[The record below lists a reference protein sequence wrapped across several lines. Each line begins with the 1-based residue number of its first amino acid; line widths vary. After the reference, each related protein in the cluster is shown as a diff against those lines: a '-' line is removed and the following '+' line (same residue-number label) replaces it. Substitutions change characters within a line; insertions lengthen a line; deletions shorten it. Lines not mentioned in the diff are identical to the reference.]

1 MFISK
6 HKKSI
11 WILCWILFWVY
22 IGALVYFL
30 FFAEMLGRAGQPR
43 GYHYNLIPF
52 KEIRRFLVYRELL
65 GPTAVF
71 LNLAGNILIFMP
83 FGFLLPIM
91 SRKLRGFFR
100 VTILGFELSL
110 TVEIVQLIS
119 QTGSCDVDDI
129 ILNTV
134 GAAAGFLVYA
144 VIQHRRDVEAD
155 KRRKQKTGKD
165 PAEQQR

>member
-22 IGALVYFL
+22 IGVLVYFL

-52 KEIRRFLVYRELL
+52 KEIRRFLVYREQL
-65 GPTAVF
+65 GTAAVF
-71 LNLAGNILIFMP
+71 LNLAGNIMIFMP

-100 VTILGFELSL
+100 VTFLGFELSMI
-110 TVEIVQLIS
+110 VEVVQLIS
-119 QTGSCDVDDI
+119 KTGSCDVDDL
-129 ILNTV
+129 ILNTI
-134 GAAAGFLVYA
+134 GAMCGFLIYA
-144 VIQHRRDVEAD
+144 AIQHKRDVEAD
-155 KRRKQKTGKD
+155 RRRMQGKD
-165 PAEQQR
+165 I

>member
-30 FFAEMLGRAGQPR
+30 FFAEMLGRAGEPR

-52 KEIRRFLVYRELL
+52 KEIRRFLVYHEQL
-65 GPTAVF
+65 GIMAVF
-71 LNLAGNILIFMP
+71 LNLAGNIMIFMP

-100 VTILGFELSL
+100 VTFLGFELSL
-110 TVEIVQLIS
+110 AVEAVQLVS
-119 QTGSCDVDDI
+119 KTGSCDVDDM
-129 ILNTV
+129 ILNTI
-134 GAAAGFLVYA
+134 GAMFGFLIYSA
-144 VIQHRRDVEAD
+144 IQHKRDVEAD
-155 KRRKQKTGKD
+155 RRRMQGKD
-165 PAEQQR
+165 I